1 MKNARTLLR
10 VLRAAREPKITQT
23 QLARQAG
30 LSAARYWQIENGEGS
45 VSRTEERVAIAG
57 VLGVSPTAVAWPVIF
72 KFRSREVA
80 S

>member
-1 MKNARTLLR
+1 MKRDRVLLR

-30 LSAARYWQIENGEGS
+30 LSAARYWQIENGEGAMPS
-45 VSRTEERVAIAG
+45 NDEQIEIAM
-57 VLGVSPTAVAWPVIF
+57 VLGVTVATIAWPE
-72 KFRSREVA
+72 REKAKA